1 MPNDITDLRHTVVP
15 KSDQL
20 NAEQLLTSDMTITVT
35 DVRVGGGADQPVSIH
50 YQNDDGRPFKPC
62 KTMRKLLI
70 FAWGE
75 DGRRWIG
82 KSMTLFNEPNVKF
95 GGEVVGGIR
104 ISHLSDIERDIAI
117 SLTSTKG
124 KKAQHF
130 VKRLEVAP
138 AVTLDEVLEA
148 IAAATNKRTLGDAKM
163 LAMQLTEQEDVA
175 RAQDAYSARVQELR
189 ASTSQQPADQQ

>member
-50 YQNDDGRPFKPC
+50 YQNDEGRPFKPC

-82 KSMTLFNEPNVKF
+82 KSMTLFNEPSVKF

-130 VKRLEVAP
+130 VKRLVMAP
-138 AVTLDEVLEA
+138 AVTLDEVLKA
-148 IAAATNKRTLGDAKM
+148 IASMGDKRTRDAAKN
-163 LAMQLTEQEDVA
+163 LAMQLVDENDVEA
-175 RAQDAYSARVQELR
+175 AQKAFNDRVAELR
-189 ASTSQQPADQQ
+189 GTAASSDSQ

>member
-20 NAEQLLTSDMTITVT
+20 NAEQLLTSDLTITVT

-50 YQNDDGRPFKPC
+50 YQHDDGRPFKPC

-82 KSMTLFNEPNVKF
+82 KSMTLFNEPSVKF

-130 VKRLEVAP
+130 VKRLVMAS
-138 AVTLDEVLEA
+138 AVTIEQVLDA
-148 IAAATNKRTLGDAKM
+148 IESMSDKKSRDAAKN
-163 LAMQLTEQEDVA
+163 LAMQLVNEADVEA
-175 RAQDAYSARVQELR
+175 AQKAFNDRVAALR
-189 ASTSQQPADQQ
+189 GPTAPSDSQ

>member
-20 NAEQLLTSDMTITVT
+20 NAEQLLTSDLTITVT

-50 YQNDDGRPFKPC
+50 YQHDDGRPFKPC

-82 KSMTLFNEPNVKF
+82 KSMTLFNEPSVKF

-130 VKRLEVAP
+130 VKRLVMAQ
-138 AVTLDEVLEA
+138 AVTIEQVLDA
-148 IAAATNKRTLGDAKM
+148 IASMSDKKSRDAAKN
-163 LAMQLTEQEDVA
+163 LAMQLVNEADVEA
-175 RAQDAYSARVQELR
+175 AQKAFNDRVAALR
-189 ASTSQQPADQQ
+189 GPAAPSDSQ

>member
-50 YQNDDGRPFKPC
+50 YQNDEGRPFKPC

-82 KSMTLFNEPNVKF
+82 KSMTLFNEPSVKF

-104 ISHLSDIERDIAI
+104 ISHLSDIEKDIAI
-117 SLTSTKG
+117 SLTSAKG

-130 VKRLEVAP
+130 VKRLVLAP
-138 AVTLDEVLEA
+138 AVTIAEVLKA
-148 IAAATNKRTLGDAKM
+148 IASMSDKKSRDAAKS
-163 LAMQLTEQEDVA
+163 LAMQLVNEDDVEAAQKAFNDRVA
-175 RAQDAYSARVQELR
+175 ELR
-189 ASTSQQPADQQ
+189 GTAAPSDSQ

>member
-20 NAEQLLTSDMTITVT
+20 NAEQLLTTDMTITVT

-82 KSMTLFNEPNVKF
+82 KSMTLFNEPSVKF

-104 ISHLSDIERDIAI
+104 ISHLSDIEKDITV

-130 VKRLEVAP
+130 VKRLVMAP
-138 AVTLDEVLEA
+138 AVTLAEVLAA
-148 IAAATNKRTLGDAKM
+148 ISSMSDKKTREVAKN
-163 LAMQLTEQEDVA
+163 LAMQLVDENDIEAAQKAFNDRVA
-175 RAQDAYSARVQELR
+175 ELR
-189 ASTSQQPADQQ
+189 GAAAPSDSQ